1 MTVTAPC
8 CVVRLLACFLATSRS
23 LRTAHLAL
31 RIIQPLRP
39 LLKRFPIR
47 MFCALLISRC
57 VACSTLPTADERFQ
71 AADTLAVKAGWA
83 YSALQVGH
91 FRLAVWQP
99 AHRSPDKRL
108 TVYLEGDGMA
118 WVTTSTPS
126 ADPTPVDPIALKLA
140 LAQPEGN
147 VAYLGRPCQ
156 YVDAERSGCDSRYW
170 KQARFA
176 EDVVAASDQ
185 AIEMLKRS
193 HQAQQITLVGFSGG
207 ATVAALVAARRT
219 DVDRLV
225 TVAGN
230 LDPHAWTQSKG
241 LAPLTGSLSPV
252 DYLEKLSSI
261 AQWHFAGALD
271 SVIPPSLTQGF
282 IDRFPSGQRPIL
294 WVNPEFQHNC
304 CWANSWPMLWQRIV
318 FDRRD
323 Q

>member
-1 MTVTAPC
+1 
-8 CVVRLLACFLATSRS
+8 
-23 LRTAHLAL
+23 
-31 RIIQPLRP
+31 
-39 LLKRFPIR
+39 
-47 MFCALLISRC
+47 
-57 VACSTLPTADERFQ
+57 
-71 AADTLAVKAGWA
+71 
-83 YSALQVGH
+83 
-91 FRLAVWQP
+91 
-99 AHRSPDKRL
+99 
-108 TVYLEGDGMA
+108 MA

-147 VAYLGRPCQ
+147 VAYLARPCQ
-156 YVDAERSGCDSRYW
+156 YVDAERSGCDPRYW

-230 LDPHAWTQSKG
+230 LDPYAWTQSKG

-271 SVIPPSLTQGF
+271 SVVPPSLTQGF

-294 WVNPEFQHNC
+294 WVIPEFRHNC